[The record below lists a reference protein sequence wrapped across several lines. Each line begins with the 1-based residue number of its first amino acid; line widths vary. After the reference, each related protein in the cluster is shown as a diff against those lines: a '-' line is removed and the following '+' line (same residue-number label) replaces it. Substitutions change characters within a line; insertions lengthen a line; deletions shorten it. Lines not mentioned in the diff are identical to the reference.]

1 MSGDRAAGTRG
12 GSVEPSP
19 SPTQAPRHLRADR
32 GNWTEP
38 SRRVDA
44 FSRLD
49 EIFPANISARP
60 ATARAW
66 RRPRAPAAV
75 LTAIDDYLAR
85 NPVTGLALA
94 REDALL
100 VERYRYDRRDTQR
113 FTSFGMARTLVGMM
127 AGIALDEGRFRA
139 LDDPA
144 QAYMP
149 SLAGSAWGAVP
160 LRALLTLRS
169 GVSAGEDEGDDVAR
183 LTRVT
188 LGSAGEAGAPGL
200 PALRG
205 REVAPPGE
213 RWAYAAGDSFM
224 LALLLRAA
232 LRRPLS
238 DYFAERIWRPI
249 GAEADASWLVD
260 RSGQELGFTGFNAV
274 LRDWARVGML
284 LANRG
289 AVGGR
294 QAIPASWLRDATRA
308 QVALRQTGRGYGYGY
323 QTWIFADDDGSFALL
338 GEHGQ
343 ALFVD
348 PARRLVLVNTAV
360 QSARE
365 LGGSEAVALWRTLR
379 RLA

>member
-1 MSGDRAAGTRG
+1 M
-12 GSVEPSP
+12 
-19 SPTQAPRHLRADR
+19 
-32 GNWTEP
+32 
-38 SRRVDA
+38 
-44 FSRLD
+44 
-49 EIFPANISARP
+49 
-60 ATARAW
+60 ARAW
-66 RRPRAPAAV
+66 QRPRAPAAV
-75 LTAIDDYLAR
+75 LTAVDDYLAR

-94 REDALL
+94 RDDALL

-127 AGIALDEGRFRA
+127 VGVALDEGRIRA

-144 QAYMP
+144 QAYAP
-149 SLAGSAWGAVP
+149 SLADSAWGAVP

-169 GVSAGEDEGDDVAR
+169 GVRAGEDEGDDVAR
-183 LTRVT
+183 LTRAT
-188 LGSAGEAGAPGL
+188 LGSASEIGAPGL

-205 REVAPPGE
+205 RQVAAPGE
-213 RWAYAAGDSFM
+213 RWAYSAGDSFM
-224 LALLLRAA
+224 LAWVLRSA

-238 DYFAERIWRPI
+238 DYFAERIWKPM

-274 LRDWARVGML
+274 LRDWARLGML

-289 AVGGR
+289 ALGGR
-294 QAIPASWLRDATRA
+294 QTIPAAWLREATRT

-348 PARRLVLVNTAV
+348 PARQLVLVNTAV

-365 LGGSEAVALWRTLR
+365 LGGSETVALWRTLR